1 MLPKRRTAEH
11 GDEHGS
17 AQTCGKARRA
27 GACQQRTSD
36 ALSLFV
42 HGDLVHKEQR
52 GIWRP
57 GQRGGNGGGRVAVAL
72 AVRLKPLLRRHGCN
86 AAADALLQIIARAR
100 GHTPYIFS
108 MLVDGPAVL
117 GVPREWQ
124 AV

>member
-1 MLPKRRTAEH
+1 MLFCTSLLAYVGAGEQPALTPRRL
-11 GDEHGS
+11 GVLN
-17 AQTCGKARRA
+17 
-27 GACQQRTSD
+27 TST
-36 ALSLFV
+36 
-42 HGDLVHKEQR
+42 
-52 GIWRP
+52 
-57 GQRGGNGGGRVAVAL
+57 GGGIQDLHFAASVL

-100 GHTPYIFS
+100 GHPPYIFS